1 MTKIIFILFIVITLL
16 GCGTTGALLLPE
28 GVEDKSKY
36 KYPKEIDESCAIIES
51 NNCWN
56 ER

>member
-51 NNCWN
+51 NNC
-56 ER
+56 